1 MSISVSQYFPITD
14 PTWIFFIVLSIILLA
29 PMVLERL
36 RVPSI
41 VGMILAG
48 IAIGPHG
55 GEVLNRDASFELF
68 GKVGLYYIMFL
79 ASLEMNLQDVEKIR
93 WKALVF
99 GLLTFAIP
107 IVVGTAANLWIL
119 GTAVATAGLVGAM

>member
-1 MSISVSQYFPITD
+1 MIISVSQYFPITD

-55 GEVLNRDASFELF
+55 GEVLNRDAWFELF
-68 GKVGLYYIMFL
+68 GKVGLY
-79 ASLEMNLQDVEKIR
+79 
-93 WKALVF
+93 
-99 GLLTFAIP
+99 
-107 IVVGTAANLWIL
+107 
-119 GTAVATAGLVGAM
+119 